1 MGETRKMSRQD
12 RVETTRREFE
22 NEFAVLGQWV
32 RPMSACLVI
41 RWTSKPEDK
50 ASIHGDGPLPP
61 KTAVPFTPNSPDRR
75 VNRINCYSAF
85 DRMIS
90 RFVHATAAPP
100 GWAHQPRGHNWLA
113 GGRRRFCPMTA
124 PRHALV
130 TRALFRVEIRVSFGR
145 VGVGVKFR
153 RILIFVDCCQRCV
166 SFRCCH
172 DVLARCVIIL
182 AGMLSC
188 DIFRER
194 ENNVTDI
201 RDQRYVHRSCCIV

>member
-1 MGETRKMSRQD
+1 
-12 RVETTRREFE
+12 
-22 NEFAVLGQWV
+22 
-32 RPMSACLVI
+32 
-41 RWTSKPEDK
+41 
-50 ASIHGDGPLPP
+50 
-61 KTAVPFTPNSPDRR
+61 
-75 VNRINCYSAF
+75 
-85 DRMIS
+85 
-90 RFVHATAAPP
+90 
-100 GWAHQPRGHNWLA
+100 
-113 GGRRRFCPMTA
+113 MTA

-201 RDQRYVHRSCCIV
+201 RDQRYVHRSCCTV